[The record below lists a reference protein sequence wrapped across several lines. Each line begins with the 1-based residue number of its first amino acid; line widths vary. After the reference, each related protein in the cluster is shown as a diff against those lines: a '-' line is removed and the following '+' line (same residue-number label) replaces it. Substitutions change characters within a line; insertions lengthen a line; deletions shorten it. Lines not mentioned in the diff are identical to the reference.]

1 VVSSNGSI
9 RGVIFDLDGTL
20 VDSGL
25 DFDRMR
31 EEMQLPPGTPVL
43 EALATLDASRA
54 ADCRTILE
62 RHEREG
68 VARARLMPGVATLRA
83 ALADRGIRQAVVT
96 RNSRHL
102 AQATL
107 ERVGQPFEIVLG
119 REDGPVKPDP
129 AALCRICQ
137 IWQLPVEAVA
147 MIGDYRFDLEAG
159 RRAGVRTA
167 LYTAGRDLRS
177 FDYAHLADHF
187 VECFSR
193 AEALLDW
200 LAAPTHPS
208 GLAKT
213 GGP

>member
-1 VVSSNGSI
+1 MSSTSPI

-31 EEMQLPPGTPVL
+31 QEMQLAPGTPVL

-54 ADCRTILE
+54 ADCRAILD

-68 VARARLMPGVATLRA
+68 VERARLMPGVAAFRA

-96 RNSRHL
+96 RNSRRL

-107 ERVGQPFEIVLG
+107 ERVGQQFEIVLG

-129 AALCRICQ
+129 AALCWICEA
-137 IWQLPVEAVA
+137 WQLPAEAVA
-147 MIGDYRFDLEAG
+147 IIGDYKFDLEAG

-177 FDYAHLADHF
+177 FDYVDLADH
-187 VECFSR
+187 VVPCFSR
-193 AEALLDW
+193 AEALLNW
-200 LAAPTHPS
+200 LADPTPP
-208 GLAKT
+208 G
-213 GGP
+213 

>member
-1 VVSSNGSI
+1 VSVSGPI

-31 EEMQLPPGTPVL
+31 QEMQLPPGTPVL

-54 ADCRTILE
+54 ADCRAILD

-68 VARARLMPGVATLRA
+68 VERARLMPGVVEFRV

-96 RNSRHL
+96 RNSRAL
-102 AQATL
+102 ALATL
-107 ERVGQPFEIVLG
+107 DRVGQRFEIVLG

-129 AALCRICQ
+129 AALRRICEV
-137 IWQLPVEAVA
+137 WQLPGDAVA
-147 MIGDYRFDLEAG
+147 IVGDYKFDLEAG
-159 RRAGVRTA
+159 RRAGVRTV

-177 FDYAHLADHF
+177 FDYAELADH
-187 VECFSR
+187 VVACFSR
-193 AEALLDW
+193 AESFLDW
-200 LAAPTHPS
+200 LASPTS
-208 GLAKT
+208 ADNR
-213 GGP
+213 